1 MVTMLKAFHISIHG
15 TCVVMIHKE
24 LSTFEVS
31 CLSIKES
38 VPEDST
44 HSPTGRMPSKIFI
57 FVVEEIT
64 KNFSFLEW
72 EVSIWGLISSFK
84 FE

>member
-38 VPEDST
+38 VPEDS
-44 HSPTGRMPSKIFI
+44 SSFSYRKDAI
-57 FVVEEIT
+57 
-64 KNFSFLEW
+64 KNFYFC
-72 EVSIWGLISSFK
+72 G
-84 FE
+84 